1 MYPLIDSI
9 RNRYTGFTHPLS
21 RQTTESSVYMVENI
35 SSVYARYA
43 NTDLVRNDGKLR
55 DELCPVRKDDKLS

>member
-1 MYPLIDSI
+1 
-9 RNRYTGFTHPLS
+9 
-21 RQTTESSVYMVENI
+21 MVENI

-55 DELCPVRKDDKLS
+55 DELCLVRNDGKLRDELCPVRKDDKLS